1 MTAGWRPLQGSGF
14 MYLLQEG
21 LHTESFL
28 DPCWLSPIALVD
40 GSLPAP
46 CRGQSLICWLPEEEA
61 RTVPPTSPP
70 PTASG
75 RGGQQGVVREGPVL
89 APCSWVH
96 GSPGQ
101 EPVLVF
107 HRAGCVIMP
116 WALCKRWFLR
126 APTGEEQGTCGGCG
140 HAPSILC

>member
-1 MTAGWRPLQGSGF
+1 

-61 RTVPPTSPP
+61 PTVPLTSPP

-75 RGGQQGVVREGPVL
+75 REGQQGVVREGPVL
-89 APCSWVH
+89 APCSLLLAP
-96 GSPGQ
+96 GSTDLLVKSQSYFFIERDVLSCPG
-101 EPVLVF
+101 PSAN
-107 HRAGCVIMP
+107 AG
-116 WALCKRWFLR
+116 
-126 APTGEEQGTCGGCG
+126 
-140 HAPSILC
+140 S